1 MQLPVALALTLA
13 QAVSP
18 LGIAV
23 ETRDGSRRLVP
34 VADADLMATE
44 VCVADGSVCAP
55 VVVEGGDLVA
65 RVDVDDAAGLRFV
78 VRGTRTDTR
87 SHATAAI
94 AVGLGVAAVG
104 ASAGALTLSAIGAGV
119 DTGEDTG
126 SGTALAASTM
136 SLAMW
141 VGAGVAATSAAV
153 IGAVAFGEASVVDEG
168 R

>member
-13 QAVSP
+13 HAIAPV
-18 LGIAV
+18 GITV
-23 ETRDGSRRLVP
+23 ETRDGARRLVS
-34 VADADLMATE
+34 VADADLLPTE

-55 VVVEGGDLVA
+55 VVVEGGEHVA

-78 VRGTRTDTR
+78 VRGTRTDSR
-87 SHATAAI
+87 SHAPAAI

-119 DTGEDTG
+119 DTTDSTG
-126 SGTALAASTM
+126 AQTAAATSTM

-153 IGAVAFGEASVVDEG
+153 IGAVAFGEALAVDEG

>member
-18 LGIAV
+18 IGIAV
-23 ETRDGSRRLVP
+23 ETRDGARRFVP
-34 VADADLMATE
+34 VADADLVATE

-55 VVVEGGDLVA
+55 VVVEGGQQIA
-65 RVDVDDAAGLRFV
+65 RVDVDDAAGPGFV
-78 VRGTRTDTR
+78 VRGTRVDTR
-87 SHATAAI
+87 SHAPAAI

-119 DTGEDTG
+119 DTG
-126 SGTALAASTM
+126 SGTGTDTAAAASTM

-153 IGAVAFGEASVVDEG
+153 IGAVAIGEAFVVDEA

>member
-1 MQLPVALALTLA
+1 MLLSLALALA

-23 ETRDGSRRLVP
+23 ETRDGARRFVP
-34 VADADLMATE
+34 IADADLIATE

-55 VVVEGGDLVA
+55 VVVEGGASVA
-65 RVDVDDAAGLRFV
+65 RVDVDDVAGLRFV
-78 VRGTRTDTR
+78 VRGTRTDSR

-119 DTGEDTG
+119 DSDSDTG
-126 SGTALAASTM
+126 LGTAVGATTM

-153 IGAVAFGEASVVDEG
+153 IGAVALAEASVVDDG

>member
-1 MQLPVALALTLA
+1 MLLPLALALA

-18 LGIAV
+18 LGVTV
-23 ETRDGSRRLVP
+23 ETRDGARRFVH
-34 VADADLMATE
+34 VADADLVATG

-55 VVVEGGDLVA
+55 IVVEAGQMVA
-65 RVDVDDAAGLRFV
+65 RVDVDDEAGLRFV
-78 VRGTRTDTR
+78 VRGTRADTR
-87 SHATAAI
+87 SHAPAAI

-104 ASAGALTLSAIGAGV
+104 ASAGALTLTAIGAGV
-119 DTGEDTG
+119 DGTSSTGTDT
-126 SGTALAASTM
+126 AAAASTI

-153 IGAVAFGEASVVDEG
+153 IGAVALGDAFVVDEA